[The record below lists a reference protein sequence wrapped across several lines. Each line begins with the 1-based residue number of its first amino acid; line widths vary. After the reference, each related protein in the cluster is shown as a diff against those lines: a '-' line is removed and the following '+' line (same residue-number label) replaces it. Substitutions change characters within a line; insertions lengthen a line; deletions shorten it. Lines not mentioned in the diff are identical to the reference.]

1 MASDPDPASA
11 SPNCLLLADRHLG
24 LLEGIQGLLGSMF
37 ETVVTVT
44 DEASLVEGVRLL
56 QPAMAVLDL
65 GLAPD
70 GLGAIRRL
78 RELRPEQRII
88 LLCPH
93 GARAAAEAAFRSGAN
108 GYVLKQSI
116 ADDLLPA
123 AEIVFAGGRY
133 CSPRVEGVG
142 VLAAAPPMARTA
154 AGDTVIGPT
163 ASERLMRMHQEGE
176 ET

>member
-37 ETVVTVT
+37 ATVVTVT
-44 DEASLVEGVRLL
+44 NEASLVEGVRLL

-78 RELRPEQRII
+78 RELRPEQKII
-88 LLCPH
+88 LLSPH
-93 GARAAAEAAFRSGAN
+93 GARAAAEAAFRSGAD

-116 ADDLLPA
+116 ADDLLR
-123 AEIVFAGGRY
+123 GGRNR
-133 CSPRVEGVG
+133 PRRRTLL
-142 VLAAAPPMARTA
+142 LAAR
-154 AGDTVIGPT
+154 GGRWRSRGGPADGT
-163 ASERLMRMHQEGE
+163 HRGR
-176 ET
+176 